1 MNREE
6 TIKLD
11 NIWIDV
17 VKAINKITNND
28 SEKVQ
33 SMAESIKEIN
43 KALKSSESDQLLYTN
58 ALVCSRFPE
67 IIFAQ
72 NSGIIEVSKEAMK
85 SQPLS
90 IQSDSLKAIGILL
103 YKAVLAEKALQ
114 TAQEAGKI
122 VINRAVNN
130 LMILDSFGLRQP

>member
-6 TIKLD
+6 TAKLD

-17 VKAINKITNND
+17 VKA
-28 SEKVQ
+28 
-33 SMAESIKEIN
+33 
-43 KALKSSESDQLLYTN
+43 
-58 ALVCSRFPE
+58 CSRFPE

-72 NSGIIEVSKEAMK
+72 NSGIIAVSKEAME

-90 IQSDSLKAIGILL
+90 VQSDALKAIGILL
-103 YKAVLAEKALQ
+103 YKSILAEKALQ
-114 TAQEAGKI
+114 ATQKAGKI

-130 LMILDSFGLRQP
+130 LILDSFGLQQP

>member
-6 TIKLD
+6 TVKLD

-17 VKAINKITNND
+17 VKAIDKITNCD
-28 SEKVQ
+28 SEKVK

-43 KALKSSESDQLLYTN
+43 NALKSGESDQLLYTN

-72 NSGIIEVSKEAMK
+72 NSGIIEVSKEAMV
-85 SQPLS
+85 SQPLLV
-90 IQSDSLKAIGILL
+90 QSDSLKTIGILL
-103 YKAVLAEKALQ
+103 YKAIMVEKALQ
-114 TAQEAGKI
+114 ATQEAGKI

-130 LMILDSFGLRQP
+130 LILDSFGLQQP

>member
-6 TIKLD
+6 TVKLD

-28 SEKVQ
+28 SEKVK

-43 KALKSSESDQLLYTN
+43 KALKSGESAQLLYTN
-58 ALVCSRFPE
+58 ALVCSIFPE

-72 NSGIIEVSKEAMK
+72 NSGVIEVSKEAME
-85 SQPLS
+85 SQPLQV
-90 IQSDSLKAIGILL
+90 QSDSLKTIGILL
-103 YKAVLAEKALQ
+103 YKSILAEKALQ
-114 TAQEAGKI
+114 ATQEAGKI
-122 VINRAVNN
+122 IIKQAVKNF
-130 LMILDSFGLRQP
+130 IQASFGLRQL

>member
-72 NSGIIEVSKEAMK
+72 NSGIIEVSKEAME
-85 SQPLS
+85 SQPLTV
-90 IQSDSLKAIGILL
+90 QYDSLKAIGILL
-103 YKAVLAEKALQ
+103 YKSILAEKALQ
-114 TAQEAGKI
+114 ATQEAGKI

-130 LMILDSFGLRQP
+130 LIIDSFGLRQQ

>member
-6 TIKLD
+6 TVKLD

-28 SEKVQ
+28 SEKVK

-43 KALKSSESDQLLYTN
+43 EALKSGESSKLLHTN

-72 NSGIIEVSKEAMK
+72 NSGIIEVSKEAMQ
-85 SQPLS
+85 SQPLQV
-90 IQSDSLKAIGILL
+90 QSDSLKAIGILL
-103 YKAVLAEKALQ
+103 YKSILAEKALQ
-114 TAQEAGKI
+114 ATQEAGK
-122 VINRAVNN
+122 VIIKQAAKN
-130 LMILDSFGLRQP
+130 LIPDSFGLRQP

>member
-6 TIKLD
+6 TVKID

-28 SEKVQ
+28 SEKVK

-43 KALKSSESDQLLYTN
+43 IALKSCESDQLLYTN

-85 SQPLS
+85 SQPLLV
-90 IQSDSLKAIGILL
+90 QSDSLKAIGILL
-103 YKAVLAEKALQ
+103 YKSILAEKALQ
-114 TAQEAGKI
+114 ASQEAGKI
-122 VINRAVNN
+122 IIKQTAKN
-130 LMILDSFGLRQP
+130 LIQDSLGLRQQ

>member
-6 TIKLD
+6 TVKLD

-17 VKAINKITNND
+17 VKAIDKITNND
-28 SEKVQ
+28 SEKIK

-43 KALKSSESDQLLYTN
+43 KALKTGESDQLLYTN

-72 NSGIIEVSKEAMK
+72 NSGIIEVSKEAME
-85 SQPLS
+85 SQPLQV
-90 IQSDSLKAIGILL
+90 QSDSLKAIGILL
-103 YKAVLAEKALQ
+103 YKAILAEKALQ
-114 TAQEAGKI
+114 ATQEAGKFAI
-122 VINRAVNN
+122 KQAMKNFFG
-130 LMILDSFGLRQP
+130 DSFGLLRP

>member
-1 MNREE
+1 MKYEE

-17 VKAINKITNND
+17 VKAIDKITNND
-28 SEKVQ
+28 SEKVK

-43 KALKSSESDQLLYTN
+43 KALKTGESDQLLYTN

-72 NSGIIEVSKEAMK
+72 NSGIIEVSKEAMQ
-85 SQPLS
+85 SQPLQV
-90 IQSDSLKAIGILL
+90 QSDSLKAIGILL
-103 YKAVLAEKALQ
+103 YKSIMAEKALQ
-114 TAQEAGKI
+114 VTKETGKI
-122 VINRAVNN
+122 IIKQAVRN
-130 LMILDSFGLRQP
+130 LIQNSFGLRQP

>member
-72 NSGIIEVSKEAMK
+72 NSGIIEVSKEAME
-85 SQPLS
+85 SQPLLV
-90 IQSDSLKAIGILL
+90 QSDSLKAIGILL
-103 YKAVLAEKALQ
+103 YKSILAEKALQ
-114 TAQEAGKI
+114 ATQEAGKI
-122 VINRAVNN
+122 IIKQAAKN
-130 LMILDSFGLRQP
+130 LIQDSFGLRQQ

>member
-6 TIKLD
+6 TVKLD
-11 NIWIDV
+11 DIWIDV
-17 VKAINKITNND
+17 VKAIDKITSND
-28 SEKVQ
+28 SEKVK
-33 SMAESIKEIN
+33 SMAESIKEIK
-43 KALKSSESDQLLYTN
+43 KALKTGESDQLLYTN

-72 NSGIIEVSKEAMK
+72 NSGIIEVSKEAME

-90 IQSDSLKAIGILL
+90 VQSDALKTIGILL
-103 YKAVLAEKALQ
+103 YKAILAEKALQ

-130 LMILDSFGLRQP
+130 LILDSLGLRQP

>member
-6 TIKLD
+6 TAKLD
-11 NIWIDV
+11 HIWIDV

-28 SEKVQ
+28 SEKVK

-43 KALKSSESDQLLYTN
+43 KALKSGESDQLLYTN

-72 NSGIIEVSKEAMK
+72 NSGIIEVSKEDMK
-85 SQPLS
+85 SQSL
-90 IQSDSLKAIGILL
+90 IVQSDSLKAIGILL
-103 YKAVLAEKALQ
+103 YKSILAEKALQ
-114 TAQEAGKI
+114 ATQEAGKI
-122 VINRAVNN
+122 IIKQAARN
-130 LMILDSFGLRQP
+130 LIQDSFGLRQP

>member
-6 TIKLD
+6 TVKLD

-17 VKAINKITNND
+17 VKAIDKITSND
-28 SEKVQ
+28 SEKVK

-43 KALKSSESDQLLYTN
+43 KALKTGESNQLLYTN

-85 SQPLS
+85 SQPLLV
-90 IQSDSLKAIGILL
+90 QSYSLKAIGILL

-122 VINRAVNN
+122 VTNRALNN
-130 LMILDSFGLRQP
+130 LILDSFGLQQP

>member
-6 TIKLD
+6 TVKLD
-11 NIWIDV
+11 DIWIDV
-17 VKAINKITNND
+17 VKAIDKITSND
-28 SEKVQ
+28 SEKVK

-43 KALKSSESDQLLYTN
+43 KALKSGESDQLLYTN

-72 NSGIIEVSKEAMK
+72 NSGIIEVSKEAME

-90 IQSDSLKAIGILL
+90 VQSDALKTIGILL
-103 YKAVLAEKALQ
+103 YKSILAEKALQ
-114 TAQEAGKI
+114 ATQEAGKI

-130 LMILDSFGLRQP
+130 LILDSFGLRHQ

>member
-28 SEKVQ
+28 SEKVK
-33 SMAESIKEIN
+33 SLAESIKEIN

-72 NSGIIEVSKEAMK
+72 NSGIIEVSKEAME
-85 SQPLS
+85 SQPLLV
-90 IQSDSLKAIGILL
+90 QSDSLKAIGILL
-103 YKAVLAEKALQ
+103 YKSILAEKALQ
-114 TAQEAGKI
+114 ATQEAGKI
-122 VINRAVNN
+122 IIKQAAKN
-130 LMILDSFGLRQP
+130 LIQDSFGLRQQ

>member
-17 VKAINKITNND
+17 VKAIDKISYCD
-28 SEKVQ
+28 SEKVK

-43 KALKSSESDQLLYTN
+43 KALKTGESDQLLYTN

-72 NSGIIEVSKEAMK
+72 NSGIIEVSKEAME
-85 SQPLS
+85 SQPLL

-103 YKAVLAEKALQ
+103 YKSILAEKVLQ
-114 TAQEAGKI
+114 ATQEAGKI

-130 LMILDSFGLRQP
+130 LIIDSFGLRQQ

>member
-72 NSGIIEVSKEAMK
+72 NSGIIEVSKEAME
-85 SQPLS
+85 SQPLLV
-90 IQSDSLKAIGILL
+90 QSDSLKAIGILL

-122 VINRAVNN
+122 VINRALNN
-130 LMILDSFGLRQP
+130 LILDSFGLQQP